1 MTRARRSALLAL
13 PAAAVLAL
21 TACGSSDAPAGG
33 AATDGDG
40 GAAPLQVAASFYPLQ
55 WVTQAVAGD
64 RADVTSLTQPGTEPH
79 DLELSPQEVATAV
92 DADVLVTLQGFQGAV
107 DAAAD
112 ERGGEGVVDVA
123 PAADLEPSPG
133 TPPGEDAAEDD
144 HEHEEGHDHEGED
157 HEGEDHEGEEG
168 HDHGLEEDPH
178 FWLDPV
184 RMSSVAEAVAD
195 GLADADPDG
204 ADVYAA
210 NLADVRAELAD
221 LDAEY
226 SEGLA
231 TCDSR
236 DLVTAHQAFGYLAE
250 RYDLV
255 QRGVSGIGGE
265 QEPGAARLAEVAQFA
280 EANGVRTI
288 YTETLLPA
296 DVAETVAAETGATTA
311 VLDTLEGLTDESPGD
326 DYPSVMRADLETL
339 RQGQGCS

>member
-1 MTRARRSALLAL
+1 MRIVIVMTRARRPALLAL

-21 TACGSSDAPAGG
+21 GACGSPEAPGGG

-92 DADVLVTLQGFQGAV
+92 DADVFVTLQGFQGAV

-133 TPPGEDAAEDD
+133 TAPGEAAAEDD
-144 HEHEEGHDHEGED
+144 DHEEGHDQEG
-157 HEGEDHEGEEG
+157 GGHEGEEG

-210 NLADVRAELAD
+210 NLADVQADLAD
-221 LDAEY
+221 LDTEFSA
-226 SEGLA
+226 GLA

-265 QEPGAARLAEVAQFA
+265 EEPGAARLAEVAQFA
-280 EANGVRTI
+280 EANDVRTI

>member
-1 MTRARRSALLAL
+1 MTCTRRPALLAL

-21 TACGSSDAPAGG
+21 GACGSSDAPGGG
-33 AATDGDG
+33 AATDGDVE
-40 GAAPLQVAASFYPLQ
+40 GAALQVAASFYPLQ
-55 WVTQAVAGD
+55 WVTLAVAGD

-79 DLELSPQEVATAV
+79 DLELSPREVAAAV

-112 ERGGEGVVDVA
+112 ERGGQGVVDVA

-144 HEHEEGHDHEGED
+144 HEEGHEHEEAHDQEGE
-157 HEGEDHEGEEG
+157 GHEGEEG

-210 NLADVRAELAD
+210 NLADVQAELAD
-221 LDAEY
+221 LDAEF

-236 DLVTAHQAFGYLAE
+236 DLVTAHQAFGYLSE

-265 QEPGAARLAEVAQFA
+265 EEPGAARLAEVAQFA
-280 EANGVRTI
+280 EANDVRTI

>member
-1 MTRARRSALLAL
+1 MTTAGRTALLAL
-13 PAAAVLAL
+13 PAAALVLGG
-21 TACGSSDAPAGG
+21 CGSADGGSGPGAPATGDAPV
-33 AATDGDG
+33 
-40 GAAPLQVAASFYPLQ
+40 QVAASFYPLQ

-79 DLELSPQEVATAV
+79 DLELSPQEVAAAV

-133 TPPGEDAAEDD
+133 APPGDAAEDD
-144 HEHEEGHDHEGED
+144 H
-157 HEGEDHEGEEG
+157 DHEGEEG
-168 HDHGLEEDPH
+168 HEGEGHEHGLEEDPH

-195 GLADADPDG
+195 GLARADPDG

-210 NLADVRAELAD
+210 NLADVQAELAD
-221 LDAEY
+221 LDAEF

-255 QRGVSGIGGE
+255 QRGVSGVGGE
-265 QEPGAARLAEVAQFA
+265 EEPGAARLAEVARFA
-280 EANGVRTI
+280 EANDVRTI

-311 VLDTLEGLTDESPGD
+311 VLDTLEGLTDASPGE